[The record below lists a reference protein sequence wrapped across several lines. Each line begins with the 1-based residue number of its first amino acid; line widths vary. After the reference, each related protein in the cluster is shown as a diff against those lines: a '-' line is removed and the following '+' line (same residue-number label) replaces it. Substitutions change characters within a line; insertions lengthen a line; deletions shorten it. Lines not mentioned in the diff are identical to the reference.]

1 MAAIS
6 LPGEY
11 SDDIMSS
18 ERSLAQA
25 LREAAGSLAGDSPR
39 ADAELLLALVLGRA
53 RSWLYAHGDEPMD
66 AQSAAGFADLLERR
80 RRGEPVAHIVGMRE
94 FWSLSLAVTADTLI
108 PRPETE
114 LLVELA
120 LRRLPPRQPLRVL
133 DLGTGTG
140 AIALALARERPLAQ
154 LTAIDAD
161 ARTLAVARRNAA
173 RLAIGNVR
181 FLQGDWFSAVRDEQ
195 FDLIVSNPPYI
206 AESDPHLGQGDVRF
220 EPRLALVS
228 GADGLDALR
237 VIAGQAVRH
246 LRPQAGLLLEHGHD
260 QGEAVRGLLAAA
272 GLLEVSTSVDLE
284 GRDRVSSARMP
295 PAGGEKRVGVSA
307 AE

>member
-1 MAAIS
+1 
-6 LPGEY
+6 
-11 SDDIMSS
+11 
-18 ERSLAQA
+18 
-25 LREAAGSLAGDSPR
+25 
-39 ADAELLLALVLGRA
+39 
-53 RSWLYAHGDEPMD
+53 
-66 AQSAAGFADLLERR
+66 
-80 RRGEPVAHIVGMRE
+80 
-94 FWSLSLAVTADTLI
+94 VTADTLI

-114 LLVELA
+114 LLVEMA
-120 LRRLPPRQPLRVL
+120 LRRLPPRRPLRVL

-161 ARTLAVARRNAA
+161 ARTLVVARRNAA

-237 VIAGQAVRH
+237 VIARQAVRH

-284 GRDRVSSARMP
+284 GRDRVSSATMP